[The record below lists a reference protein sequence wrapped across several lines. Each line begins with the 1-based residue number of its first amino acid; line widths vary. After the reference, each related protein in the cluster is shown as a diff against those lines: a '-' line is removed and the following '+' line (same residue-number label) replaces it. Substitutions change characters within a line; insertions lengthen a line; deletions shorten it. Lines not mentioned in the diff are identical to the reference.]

1 MKKLLIGLLL
11 MTTIVVHGQ
20 SKWDGFFKPVTYD
33 APALITRD
41 IGEPVNLWLF
51 RPVVSFTAIQFT
63 WNPLNKRFDNA
74 AFTSIGMGIGY
85 QHYIESKGEP
95 YNDFGGGILM
105 LANTTTTMEQA
116 ASISIAGVFN
126 FLDFVSMG
134 AGYDMGREVF
144 FLLTG
149 VSYSF

>member
-1 MKKLLIGLLL
+1 
-11 MTTIVVHGQ
+11 
-20 SKWDGFFKPVTYD
+20 
-33 APALITRD
+33 
-41 IGEPVNLWLF
+41 
-51 RPVVSFTAIQFT
+51 
-63 WNPLNKRFDNA
+63 
-74 AFTSIGMGIGY
+74 MGIGY

-95 YNDFGGGILM
+95 YNNFGGGILM
-105 LANTTTTMEQA
+105 LANTTTTMEEA

>member
-1 MKKLLIGLLL
+1 
-11 MTTIVVHGQ
+11 
-20 SKWDGFFKPVTYD
+20 
-33 APALITRD
+33 
-41 IGEPVNLWLF
+41 
-51 RPVVSFTAIQFT
+51 
-63 WNPLNKRFDNA
+63 
-74 AFTSIGMGIGY
+74 
-85 QHYIESKGEP
+85 
-95 YNDFGGGILM
+95 M
-105 LANTTTTMEQA
+105 LANTTTTMEEA